1 MWGDPGYK
9 ETTLGNIKLHLRKY
23 GPHEI
28 HGSGFVD
35 FFWKAMQ
42 KHLKKSLRGRCTK
55 KKVKKKLT
63 SVICM
68 YV

>member
-35 FFWKAMQ
+35 FFGKLC
-42 KHLKKSLRGRCTK
+42 KNIFK
-55 KKVKKKLT
+55 KKVLVKALT
-63 SVICM
+63 SKIRNKNTI
-68 YV
+68 

>member
-9 ETTLGNIKLHLRKY
+9 ETTLGNIKLLLRKY

-35 FFWKAMQ
+35 FFGKAMQ
-42 KHLKKSLRGRCTK
+42 KHLKKVL
-55 KKVKKKLT
+55 VKALT
-63 SVICM
+63 SKIRNKNTI
-68 YV
+68 

>member
-35 FFWKAMQ
+35 FFEKLY
-42 KHLKKSLRGRCTK
+42 KNIFKKSLRGRCTK
-55 KKVKKKLT
+55 KVKKN
-63 SVICM
+63 
-68 YV
+68 

>member
-23 GPHEI
+23 GQHEI

-35 FFWKAMQ
+35 FFLESYAKTF
-42 KHLKKSLRGRCTK
+42 KKSLSQSSHK
-55 KKVKKKLT
+55 
-63 SVICM
+63 
-68 YV
+68 

>member
-42 KHLKKSLRGRCTK
+42 KHLKKSLSQSSHK
-55 KKVKKKLT
+55 
-63 SVICM
+63 
-68 YV
+68 